1 MAELGSEDFG
11 ESMNGEKEIDLGGMP
26 GAIGRTQSATAND
39 VVDMGMVLQG
49 SSPSVEHAEEAREIG
64 TDVLLIEG
72 KFFNRIRGRLEQSG
86 VTGALVLAHER
97 TQLLWDGKRDEEVVT
112 RQLALD
118 LFSQPLL
125 GLIVLAGGA
134 VAIAAGAK
142 ELARLSAALALVER
156 HPTGLGTTR
165 RDGIDDFAVSLW
177 HPGGV
182 TLEVLGSEGCKD
194 FTDGGHDRVPPS
206 RG

>member
-1 MAELGSEDFG
+1 
-11 ESMNGEKEIDLGGMP
+11 MP

-39 VVDMGMVLQG
+39 VMNMGMVLQG
-49 SSPSVEHAEEAREIG
+49 SSPSVEHSEEAWEIG
-64 TDVLLIEG
+64 TEVLWIEG
-72 KFFNRIRGRLEQSG
+72 EFFDRLRGRLEQSG
-86 VTGALVLAHER
+86 VTGVLVLAHER
-97 TQLLWDGKRDEEVVT
+97 TQLFWDGKRDEEVVT
-112 RQLALD
+112 GQLALD

-156 HPTGLGTTR
+156 HPAGLGATR
-165 RDGIDDFAVSLW
+165 RDGIDDFAVRLG

-206 RG
+206 GG